1 MHFTFIQRLSERVS
15 LQKEREWGGEG
26 MFLSVCLPIFV
37 GARDCVHIPIT
48 FYLQIHTADTP
59 YQLDLNIHLLV
70 LYCTVL
76 YCTKLLCTVL
86 YCTFLYCD
94 VVLCCVPSCSAL
106 HFSLI
111 LYFSKS
117 KAIKQSK
124 EQYYKTSVLTLD
136 VRS

>member
-1 MHFTFIQRLSERVS
+1 
-15 LQKEREWGGEG
+15 

-37 GARDCVHIPIT
+37 GARNCVHIPIT
-48 FYLQIHTADTP
+48 FYLQIQTADKP
-59 YQLDLNIHLLV
+59 YQLVLNIHLLV
-70 LYCTVL
+70 LYCTLL

-111 LYFSKS
+111 L
-117 KAIKQSK
+117 
-124 EQYYKTSVLTLD
+124 
-136 VRS
+136 